1 MPNTDRDIVD
11 RAIDAV
17 RERVDRI
24 REDVGNALFIVI
36 AVYIELIWFQRLRKI
51 LC

>member
-11 RAIDAV
+11 RAIDTV

-24 REDVGNALFIVI
+24 REDVGNALDGSDDVQIFS
-36 AVYIELIWFQRLRKI
+36 LPKRNL
-51 LC
+51 